1 MTLVRQSVA
10 TFLALAL
17 FCAPVGAQG
26 LLDSAVH
33 EAREPPTPDAAPAAK
48 QSSHEN
54 KESHGHDH
62 SDRCPTEDRQIFV
75 IGVYLSIA
83 AITSPW
89 WGPHLAL
96 GDQFSAPSSF
106 RDYPGQTD
114 PGYMWIGEDWSA
126 TGKPYSVRASVE
138 YDNDLE
144 DLSRIGTKLLVE
156 TKQRWGI
163 DTQWNQYFENRPGRV
178 DELTTGD
185 LNLTFRFA
193 QSETMQFRSGLGVNF
208 LHNRGGTDAGF
219 NFTYGVDWYPTK
231 LLISSTEIDWGYV
244 GNASLFHF
252 RTTLGVHYRRLE
264 TYVGYDYTNI
274 ETVELNGLVSGIRV
288 WF

>member
-1 MTLVRQSVA
+1 MLVRRPVLTLLACALLCA
-10 TFLALAL
+10 TAS
-17 FCAPVGAQG
+17 AQG
-26 LLDSAVH
+26 LLDSAVY
-33 EAREPPTPDAAPAAK
+33 EAREPATPDAAPPQSQESAPKRKRGQHEDDCEPCSANSGSLYAA
-48 QSSHEN
+48 
-54 KESHGHDH
+54 GAF
-62 SDRCPTEDRQIFV
+62 IV
-75 IGVYLSIA
+75 GG

-96 GDQFSAPSSF
+96 GDKFGVPSSF
-106 RDYPGQTD
+106 RHYPGQAE
-114 PGYMWIGEDWSA
+114 PGYMWIGDQTA
-126 TGKPYSVRASVE
+126 AVGKPYSVRASVE
-138 YDNDLE
+138 YDNDFQ

-156 TKQRWGI
+156 SKQRWGI

-252 RTTLGVHYRRLE
+252 RSTLGIHYRRLE

-274 ETVELNGLVSGIRV
+274 ESVELNGLVSGIRV